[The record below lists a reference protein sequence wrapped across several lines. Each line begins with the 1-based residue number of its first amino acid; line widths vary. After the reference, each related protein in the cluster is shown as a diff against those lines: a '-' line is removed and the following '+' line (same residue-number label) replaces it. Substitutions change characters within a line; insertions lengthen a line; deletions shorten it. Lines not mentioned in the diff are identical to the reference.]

1 MPPPVY
7 SPGQVVGAA
16 DVNSWFLPLAAY
28 KLTGTARSSTTT
40 RTLDPDLQLTVAA
53 NSVYEIN
60 AYLSYDTANTG
71 GIGLA
76 FGFTGPTGVSGQ
88 WAALYRISGDTATAS
103 GAGPVG
109 AADFGMTQ
117 FAGSGGSWAA
127 GHLERHRAEPAHR
140 LQTDRPPGRMTRV
153 SSPARRTPW
162 PSEPKMRAQEA
173 ASRTPLPGRRPA
185 PRPPTGPAP
194 WTAASPAAPALP
206 APP

>member
-28 KLTGTARSSTTT
+28 KLTGTGRSSTTT

-127 GHLERHRAEPAHR
+127 AS
-140 LQTDRPPGRMTRV
+140 TPGDGKNHSVVISGLLIVGGTGGTWGLTWAQDT
-153 SSPARRTPW
+153 SNGTALNLHIGCKLIARRV
-162 PSEPKMRAQEA
+162 
-173 ASRTPLPGRRPA
+173 G
-185 PRPPTGPAP
+185 
-194 WTAASPAAPALP
+194 
-206 APP
+206 